1 MVRDRIVNFLATSKP
16 LRSSAGWGSYPKLF
30 NVQHVRR
37 RTHTVYPFSRAT
49 LTMEEKLGPSGLPVE
64 NSLNM

>member
-1 MVRDRIVNFLATSKP
+1 MGFLI
-16 LRSSAGWGSYPKLF
+16 RELF
-30 NVQHVRR
+30 NAQHVAYRR
-37 RTHTVYPFSRAT
+37 YINTVYPFSRAT